1 MGSYTEVSDD
11 RMPAVGSYQQIY
23 QVAGSGLLYV
33 SRCIK
38 RLGCLQ
44 LAPPGLQWVQNC
56 TGCLSAGSYVYIASA
71 FVCATCMQGQELHFG
86 TGCSL
91 AAQAFGVILLG
102 SVFEAMML
110 LQVLMAFLLGMLGQG
125 GPLEEALLRLLEQQ
139 ATQTQ
144 LLLMMQQQQQQQL
157 QHQQQMQQLLPPPA
171 VLPQPTFPA
180 FPFPPPRPFT
190 IGVPGVPVQPPTLP
204 AGVPAQ
210 PAAICSMPAA
220 GAELCEET
228 DSEID
233 PSAPGW
239 FHCPKPKKA
248 EAQMTLN
255 PKPYIP
261 ISPKP

>member
-33 SRCIK
+33 SRCIY

-144 LLLMMQQQQQQQL
+144 LLLMMQQQQQQQQ
-157 QHQQQMQQLLPPPA
+157 QHQQQMLQLLPPPA

-204 AGVPAQ
+204 VFLEFLPSQ
-210 PAAICSMPAA
+210 LQSAACLQLVRNYARKNQLRDQSLCSRMVSLP
-220 GAELCEET
+220 ETEE
-228 DSEID
+228 
-233 PSAPGW
+233 G
-239 FHCPKPKKA
+239 
-248 EAQMTLN
+248 
-255 PKPYIP
+255 
-261 ISPKP
+261 

>member
-1 MGSYTEVSDD
+1 
-11 RMPAVGSYQQIY
+11 
-23 QVAGSGLLYV
+23 
-33 SRCIK
+33 
-38 RLGCLQ
+38 
-44 LAPPGLQWVQNC
+44 
-56 TGCLSAGSYVYIASA
+56 
-71 FVCATCMQGQELHFG
+71 MQGQELHFG

-144 LLLMMQQQQQQQL
+144 LLLMMQQQQQQL

-220 GAELCEET
+220 GALSSHLPFLLEFL
-228 DSEID
+228 
-233 PSAPGW
+233 PSQLQSAACLQLVRNYARRPT
-239 FHCPKPKKA
+239 
-248 EAQMTLN
+248 QRS
-255 PKPYIP
+255 IP
-261 ISPKP
+261 LLQDGFIARNRRRLKLR

>member
-33 SRCIK
+33 SRCIY

-144 LLLMMQQQQQQQL
+144 LLLMMQQQQQQQ
-157 QHQQQMQQLLPPPA
+157 HQQQMQQLLPPPA

-204 AGVPAQ
+204 VFLEFLPSQ
-210 PAAICSMPAA
+210 LQSAACLQLVRNYARRPTQRS
-220 GAELCEET
+220 
-228 DSEID
+228 
-233 PSAPGW
+233 
-239 FHCPKPKKA
+239 
-248 EAQMTLN
+248 
-255 PKPYIP
+255 IP
-261 ISPKP
+261 LLQDGFIARNRRRLKLR